1 MTSRELDVGDA
12 GETLPTEEVL
22 TGRGFAFGKS
32 GSGKSNSASVVIEEL
47 LEDGHACLIVDTD
60 GEYYGLKDT
69 YEVVHATG
77 DDEGD
82 LRVGPEHADHLA
94 GLALEDNVPVILD
107 VSGFLDPED
116 ADELVGKVARALF
129 AKAKKVRKPFL
140 LVVEECHEYIPQQ
153 GSPGFAGNHI
163 TRIAKRGR
171 KHGLGLLGISQ
182 RPANVDKDAVTQAN
196 WITWHRLTFKNDT
209 RLVNDLYGADVADS
223 IEDLEDGEAFL
234 YADWLDNLNRL
245 LWRKKRTFDAGATP
259 GLDETERPE
268 LRSIDEDVL
277 EQLQEAGDAA
287 RTKEDRIE
295 SLEEELE
302 EARDRIEELEH
313 EKEQL
318 EERNAWE
325 DQMASRMFDGLEAGP
340 VELDLSGEG
349 SIRADVMEV
358 YQERQE
364 LEDET
369 NRLQDEIAEKDDRIS
384 DLEETISELEE
395 YRDRVERE
403 DDLHQLR
410 DDLRELVIDR
420 YPDVFDAEADER
432 VDQLRERLEDK
443 DGRLQELE
451 NELERVRTG
460 RTPTTEPDGFE
471 DVLEKLRTD
480 AVQEAVAK
488 ATRIKSDNSSE
499 ETVWQTLVALARAPE
514 TPVHSSELLGSVP
527 VESKETV
534 SRILSALEDVDLATS
549 SQGSHNRKL
558 YALDPD
564 GIEDV
569 IRRKAEDKRVSEL
582 AGDLIGEGGH
592 E

>member
-1 MTSRELDVGDA
+1 MTEPQLDVGGD

-32 GSGKSNSASVVIEEL
+32 GYGKSNSASVVIEEL
-47 LEDGHACLIVDTD
+47 LEDGHACLVVDTD

-94 GLALEDNVPVILD
+94 ELAIEENVPVILD
-107 VSGFLDPED
+107 VSSFLDPDD
-116 ADELVGKVARALF
+116 ADQLVGKVARALF
-129 AKAKKVRKPFL
+129 AKAKKLRKPFL

-153 GSPGFAGNHI
+153 GSPGFAGQHI

-209 RLVNDLYGADVADS
+209 SLVRDLYGAEVAAA
-223 IEDLEDGEAFL
+223 IEDLEKGEAFL
-234 YADWLDNLNRL
+234 YADWIEDLQRFR
-245 LWRKKRTFDAGATP
+245 WRRKRTFDAGETP

-268 LRSIDEDVL
+268 LRSIDQEVL

-295 SLEEELE
+295 ALEDELE
-302 EARDRIEELEH
+302 EARERIEELEH

-318 EERNAWE
+318 EDRNAWE
-325 DQMASRMFDGLEAGP
+325 EQMASRMFDGLETGP
-340 VELDLSGEG
+340 LELDLSGEG

-358 YQERQE
+358 YEERQE

-369 NRLQDEIAEKDDRIS
+369 DRLQDELEERDERIS
-384 DLEETISELEE
+384 ELEATVAELEE
-395 YRDRVERE
+395 YRERVDREE
-403 DDLHQLR
+403 DLHQLR
-410 DDLRELVIDR
+410 DDLRELVLDR

-432 VDQLRERLEDK
+432 VDQLRERLEEK
-443 DGRLQELE
+443 DDRLQDLE
-451 NELERVRTG
+451 GELERLRTG
-460 RTPTTEPDGFE
+460 RTPTPEPEGFE
-471 DVLEKLRTD
+471 EILERLRTD
-480 AVQEAVAK
+480 AVQETVAK

-499 ETVWQTLVALARAPE
+499 ETVWQTLVALARAPNP
-514 TPVHSSELLGSVP
+514 PVHATELLGSVP

-534 SRILSALEDVDLATS
+534 SRILAALEDVELATS
-549 SQGSHNRKL
+549 TRGDHNRKL
-558 YALDPD
+558 YQLDLD
-564 GIEDV
+564 GLERV
-569 IRRKAEDKRVSEL
+569 IQRKAEDERVSEL
-582 AGDLIGEGGH
+582 AGDLITEGSP
-592 E
+592 